1 VTARPQLFRDEAAH
15 LTRAKSDFIARVV
28 MESHDR

>member
-15 LTRAKSDFIARVV
+15 LTRAKSDFIARV
-28 MESHDR
+28 MESHGR